1 MVRGMVYKAAGGVTS
16 ARHLACMIVIITSF
30 MALACRSGGGVKPD
44 PSSSSLAEVD
54 GAAADSPAAKQDPTE
69 ALVNTRWRHE
79 ESFAE
84 KSEAVEMKFD
94 MRLEHVYARD
104 GVFMSELDLT
114 VTIPWSQTDITLT
127 STTGASVPL
136 GDMETR
142 LRFASLGDWTMQGRE
157 VTHTGQRYGLVERSE
172 ETLAGE
178 PIEVFLRKRDVD
190 RSDPRNAQIIEAMSL
205 IASGL
210 ETSITGETAAAET
223 WTLDS
228 VDESQLI
235 ATDAQ
240 GETSRYEAISRLSEK
255 GVAELRAETKALLAQ
270 QHEGAGA
277 L

>member
-1 MVRGMVYKAAGGVTS
+1 MVRGVVYKTARGVAS
-16 ARHLACMIVIITSF
+16 ARHVACLVVIMTGF
-30 MALACRSGGGVKPD
+30 MALACRSGGAKPD
-44 PSSSSLAEVD
+44 PSASLVEAD
-54 GAAADSPAAKQDPTE
+54 GAAAADSPAAEEDPTE

-79 ESFAE
+79 EIFTE
-84 KSEAVEMKFD
+84 ESEAVEMRFD

-114 VTIPWSQTDITLT
+114 VEIPWSQTDIALT

-142 LRFASLGDWTMQGRE
+142 LRFASLGNWAMQGRE
-157 VTHTGQRYGLVERSE
+157 VTHTGQRYGIVERSE

-178 PIEVFLRKRDVD
+178 PIEVFLKKRDVD
-190 RSDPRNAQIIEAMSL
+190 QSDPRNAQIIEAVRL

-228 VDESQLI
+228 VDESQLL
-235 ATDAQ
+235 ATDDK
-240 GETSRYEAISRLSEK
+240 GEVSRYEAISRLSEK
-255 GVAELRAETKALLAQ
+255 GMAELRAETKALLEPR
-270 QHEGAGA
+270 HEGAGA